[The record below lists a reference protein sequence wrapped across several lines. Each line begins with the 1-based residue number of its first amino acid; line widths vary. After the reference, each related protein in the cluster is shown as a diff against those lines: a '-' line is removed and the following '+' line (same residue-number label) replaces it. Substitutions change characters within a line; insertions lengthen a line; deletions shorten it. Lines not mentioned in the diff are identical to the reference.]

1 MRLAAVGCGS
11 NSSKLNGGGVVET
24 VTFLKLLCT
33 GMRALTADL
42 LLTIIGRLEADVVVV
57 A

>member
-11 NSSKLNGGGVVET
+11 NSSKLNGGGVVE
-24 VTFLKLLCT
+24 TFLKLLCT